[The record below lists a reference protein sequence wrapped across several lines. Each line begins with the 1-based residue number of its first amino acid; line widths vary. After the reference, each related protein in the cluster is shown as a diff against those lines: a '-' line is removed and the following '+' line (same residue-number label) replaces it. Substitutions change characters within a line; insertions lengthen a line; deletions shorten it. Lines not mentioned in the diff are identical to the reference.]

1 MKRFILTGLLLL
13 SMSTHA
19 FALLSP
25 LSQSIVE
32 FKEILNSPELTQ
44 KLGSSEII
52 TVIKKADNG
61 YLIKTN
67 KSILLVDIDYLPSTG
82 PGPQKFT
89 LKFQEQ

>member
-1 MKRFILTGLLLL
+1 MKKYILSGLLLL
-13 SMSTHA
+13 SISTNA

-32 FKEILNSPELTQ
+32 FKAILNSPELSQ
-44 KLGSSEII
+44 KLKSSEVI
-52 TVIKKADNG
+52 TAIKKIDNG

-67 KSILLVDIDYLPSTG
+67 QSLLQVDLDYLPSTG

-89 LKFQEQ
+89 LIFKEQ